1 MNKRKHE
8 EKKKEKKQLKFYM
21 QLNSN
26 KKNMAELIS
35 NKQIQYDLIWPHD
48 FIDDAVSNGFGCG
61 QIKISSK

>member
-21 QLNSN
+21 QLKSN

-35 NKQIQYDLIWPHD
+35 NKQI
-48 FIDDAVSNGFGCG
+48 
-61 QIKISSK
+61 